1 RLIGAATTPPLP
13 RRTSRG
19 SRATAPEALTVRRDA
34 GVHSGREIARRLRR
48 NLAFRY
54 LAGDGPVPDFRT
66 VNRFRLRHR
75 EDVAWVLRETGRL
88 AWAAGPGAA
97 GTGGDRGQP
106 RSGPKRRDTN
116 SAAGRRGRRRRAYE
130 APRAA
135 ADGGT
140 WLGGAESKRRRRP
153 RLPAPPSRVT
163 LPV

>member
-1 RLIGAATTPPLP
+1 MGVIDRLIRTPHRRCDDAP
-13 RRTSRG
+13 RSRDARRAG
-19 SRATAPEALTVRRDA
+19 SRATAPEAVTVRRDA
-34 GVHSGREIARRLRR
+34 GVYSGREIARRLRR

-106 RSGPKRRDTN
+106 RSGPTRRDT
-116 SAAGRRGRRRRAYE
+116 RR
-130 APRAA
+130 
-135 ADGGT
+135 
-140 WLGGAESKRRRRP
+140 
-153 RLPAPPSRVT
+153 
-163 LPV
+163 

>member
-1 RLIGAATTPPLP
+1 MGVIDRLIRTPHRRCDDAPAPATRVAPDRAQRPPT
-13 RRTSRG
+13 RV
-19 SRATAPEALTVRRDA
+19 AVRRDA
-34 GVHSGREIARRLRR
+34 GVYSGREIARRLRR

-116 SAAGRRGRRRRAYE
+116 SAAGRRGRRR
-130 APRAA
+130 
-135 ADGGT
+135 
-140 WLGGAESKRRRRP
+140 
-153 RLPAPPSRVT
+153 
-163 LPV
+163 